1 MINDNRMSIIMKAQ
15 QDGECGKP
23 MVEIPPIKMV
33 MTWGWSIV
41 GFTQFTPLQDIHII
55 QKECRLNK
63 LDDLWC
69 KH

>member
-41 GFTQFTPLQDIHII
+41 GFTQCTIFIFIYQNNIDVDI
-55 QKECRLNK
+55 Q
-63 LDDLWC
+63 
-69 KH
+69 